1 MFFFPKADTITIVVN
16 LTIFNFIIY
25 YNRKLKMTPLLG
37 NSITSSF
44 AVAYAV
50 SPSLGN
56 FLSSLIAGTV
66 VLGGIAAAL
75 AFISNND
82 RVQRS

>member
-1 MFFFPKADTITIVVN
+1 
-16 LTIFNFIIY
+16 
-25 YNRKLKMTPLLG
+25 MTPLLG
-37 NSITSSF
+37 NSFT
-44 AVAYAV
+44 VAYAV

-56 FLSSLIAGTV
+56 FLSSLIAGAV
-66 VLGGIAAAL
+66 VLAAIGGAL

>member
-37 NSITSSF
+37 NSIT
-44 AVAYAV
+44 VAYVV

-56 FLSSLIAGTV
+56 FLTSLIAGAV
-66 VLGGIAAAL
+66 VLSAIGAAL

-82 RVQRS
+82 RVQRN

>member
-1 MFFFPKADTITIVVN
+1 
-16 LTIFNFIIY
+16 
-25 YNRKLKMTPLLG
+25 MTPLLE

-44 AVAYAV
+44 TVAYAV

-56 FLSSLIAGTV
+56 FLSSLIAGAL
-66 VLGGIAAAL
+66 VLSAIGGAL

>member
-1 MFFFPKADTITIVVN
+1 
-16 LTIFNFIIY
+16 
-25 YNRKLKMTPLLG
+25 MTPLLG

-44 AVAYAV
+44 TVAYTV

-56 FLSSLIAGTV
+56 FFASLIAGAIV
-66 VLGGIAAAL
+66 VLVIGGAL

-82 RVQRS
+82 RVQRN

>member
-1 MFFFPKADTITIVVN
+1 
-16 LTIFNFIIY
+16 
-25 YNRKLKMTPLLG
+25 MTPLLG
-37 NSITSSF
+37 NSIT
-44 AVAYAV
+44 VAYVV

-56 FLSSLIAGTV
+56 FLSSLIAGAV
-66 VLGGIAAAL
+66 VLGVIGAAL

>member
-1 MFFFPKADTITIVVN
+1 
-16 LTIFNFIIY
+16 
-25 YNRKLKMTPLLG
+25 MTPLLG

-44 AVAYAV
+44 VVAYVV

-56 FLSSLIAGTV
+56 FLSSLIAGAV
-66 VLGGIAAAL
+66 VLLAIGGAL

-82 RVQRS
+82 RVERS